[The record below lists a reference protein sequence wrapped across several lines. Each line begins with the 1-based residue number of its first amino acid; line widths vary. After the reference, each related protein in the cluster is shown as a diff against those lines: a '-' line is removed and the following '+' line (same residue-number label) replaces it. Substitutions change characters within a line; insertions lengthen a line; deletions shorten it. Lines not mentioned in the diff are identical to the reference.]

1 MMGEIMKINRNYFAT
16 MIFILIPMLVYGQF
30 WQATG
35 SISGNADA
43 YRIVVDS
50 QDRIFAGV
58 MGVGVFVSA
67 DGGTTWT
74 NSGVNGP
81 SIMDLAINNSDHVFA
96 VGNNGVYRTTD
107 NGNTWEN
114 VSTGLPSAA
123 VNSIA
128 INNSGRIFVGLY
140 GEKIYRS
147 DDNGSTWER
156 LDSGLST
163 STVYVSMA
171 INSSG
176 HIFAGTNGAH
186 VYRSIDN
193 GDNWERLTNGLSEAQ
208 VWALEIDSEDRIFA
222 GTGASVFRSTDN
234 GNTWSQQNM
243 GSGSFDINNMT
254 KNSEDHIFATNWH
267 GGVWRSTDHGVSW
280 ENLEDPVNGV
290 ISWGLGVNL
299 DDYLFCGIGNGQVY
313 RSIESTVAQSGTA
326 PTVITLAE
334 TNVTSSG
341 ATLNGIVNPNDLST
355 TVTFEWGETTAYGSQ
370 ITADQSPLTGTSST
384 PVSANLTGLSTNTTY
399 HYRVSATNSA
409 GGPINGTDLTFT
421 TSSGGGSSPTVITL
435 AETNVTSSGATLN
448 GIVNPNELSTTVTFE
463 WGETMFYG
471 SQVTADQSPLTGTGS
486 TPVNANLTGL
496 TAGTTYHYRVT
507 ATNSAGGPVN
517 GTDVSFTTS
526 TIQELF
532 TRVTTGPVVSDGG
545 DSREISWADIDNDG
559 DQDLFIANRNNE
571 NNFLYQNEGNGNFT
585 KITNG
590 EVVTDGAFSRAAT
603 WGDIDNDGDPDLFVA
618 NTSNQTNL
626 LYRNESSGG
635 NLNFIQIGG
644 QPEPNQPASSNGCS
658 WVDYDND
665 GGLDL
670 FVTNS
675 ILDNLLY
682 HNTGGGSL
690 EGIDVGE
697 LTHNGAVTISCAWA
711 DYNNDGLV
719 DVFLANSN
727 SELNMLFMNTGG
739 GSFTRIT
746 SGSIVD
752 ESASSRSANWGDY
765 DNDGYQDLFVSNAD
779 ANNCLYHNNGDG
791 SFTKITTGDLVNEGN
806 SQGAEWADY
815 DNDGWLDLFVV
826 NYGADNYL
834 YHNNGDGSF
843 TKITGNDI
851 LINSGGPLVCSWADY
866 DNDGDLDLI
875 LTNAGVDNN
884 VLFSNN
890 GNSKHWI
897 NILGVGTTSNASAI
911 GAKVRAKATINGSA
925 TWQLREITGQ
935 SGYLSQASLNA
946 EFGLGDATIIDS
958 IKVEWPSGIVQVLTN
973 VTVDQFLTITEQTPG
988 SAPTTTTEDA
998 TGIGATSATLNGT
1011 VNPNDLSTTVLFEYG
1026 STTAY
1031 GSQLTADQSPVTGTS
1046 AVSVSANL
1054 TGLSDNTE
1062 YHYRVV
1068 ATNNVGT
1075 TYGADQSFTTILT
1088 GEMTPDSNTLLLLHF
1103 NNNVIGA
1110 NDELP
1115 TTETGVTYDSGI
1127 FGNAAYLSTGTQL
1140 LYSSYDNIDEVVG
1153 TIEFWIKPLWNGSD
1167 NQQHFILSF
1176 GYTGGMLIGKDGG
1189 NFWRLILNRIQNE
1202 SGVGIF
1208 INSWSAGDWHHCAF
1222 AWNSQSLTM
1231 YIDGELVNSTNTASS
1246 LPSISSATFQLGGDG
1261 TTSYLNAVIDELR
1274 ISDIVRSSNEIRDNY
1289 LAGVPGE
1296 IPTCV
1301 TGESLN
1307 ITTSSATL
1315 NGLINPNGLSTTVS
1329 FEYGETTSY
1338 GYQDTATQSPVTGSS
1353 NVPVSVNLTGL
1364 SDTTEYHYRV
1374 VATNNIGTTYG
1385 ADQAFTTLQAGSAP
1399 TTTTEVATGIGTNS
1413 ATLNGTVNP
1422 NDLSTTVVFEYG
1434 PTTSYGSEIV
1444 ASESPLTGS
1453 SSTSVSADLTGL
1465 VENTTYHFRI
1475 VATND
1480 IGSSSSA
1487 DKNFTTLLDYQA
1499 TMDLDV
1505 SFNFPQHD
1513 NPADYTTADYRLLGL
1528 PGNSGTDIAG
1538 YLAGDHAT
1546 GWQVY
1551 WDNGAAANYLVEY
1564 DGSANFDF
1572 KTGRAFWVIS
1582 KEQIA
1587 INTAVASALLNA
1599 DNAIE
1604 IPLHSGWNMITNPFN
1619 RIVSWNAVQATNGIS
1634 TPLWKFS
1641 GSFSESTTLNP
1652 FSGYYY
1658 SNADG
1663 LSELVIPYPVGGS
1676 AKQLSTGSADG
1687 WQVNIELASGEYRD
1701 TSARLGVSDLAKDG
1715 IDSYDYRRPRAVG
1728 ELPVVVFERLHWD
1741 TDYPAFVSDIRAQVT
1756 DIQFWDFTVTAQE
1769 RKSAELQMI
1778 GVDAIPG
1785 NLSVILLDKTHLR
1798 TVNLRESDTYT
1809 FRPVYGGAEF
1819 AVIVGRQEQV
1829 DQQLENLLPRQF
1841 SLEANFPNPFNPST
1855 TVPINIPEQMRVT
1868 VRVYD
1873 LLGGQ
1878 VATLHSGIMEPGRHF
1893 LTWRGKDE
1901 FGSLM
1906 ASGIYILRAETEH
1919 SAVNRKI
1926 ILIK

>member
-1 MMGEIMKINRNYFAT
+1 MKINRNYFAT

-326 PTVITLAE
+326 
-334 TNVTSSG
+334 
-341 ATLNGIVNPNDLST
+341 
-355 TVTFEWGETTAYGSQ
+355 
-370 ITADQSPLTGTSST
+370 
-384 PVSANLTGLSTNTTY
+384 
-399 HYRVSATNSA
+399 
-409 GGPINGTDLTFT
+409 
-421 TSSGGGSSPTVITL
+421 PTVITL

-1046 AVSVSANL
+1046 AVSVSAN
-1054 TGLSDNTE
+1054 
-1062 YHYRVV
+1062 
-1068 ATNNVGT
+1068 
-1075 TYGADQSFTTILT
+1075 
-1088 GEMTPDSNTLLLLHF
+1088 
-1103 NNNVIGA
+1103 
-1110 NDELP
+1110 
-1115 TTETGVTYDSGI
+1115 
-1127 FGNAAYLSTGTQL
+1127 
-1140 LYSSYDNIDEVVG
+1140 
-1153 TIEFWIKPLWNGSD
+1153 
-1167 NQQHFILSF
+1167 
-1176 GYTGGMLIGKDGG
+1176 
-1189 NFWRLILNRIQNE
+1189 
-1202 SGVGIF
+1202 
-1208 INSWSAGDWHHCAF
+1208 
-1222 AWNSQSLTM
+1222 
-1231 YIDGELVNSTNTASS
+1231 
-1246 LPSISSATFQLGGDG
+1246 
-1261 TTSYLNAVIDELR
+1261 
-1274 ISDIVRSSNEIRDNY
+1274 
-1289 LAGVPGE
+1289 
-1296 IPTCV
+1296 
-1301 TGESLN
+1301 
-1307 ITTSSATL
+1307 
-1315 NGLINPNGLSTTVS
+1315 
-1329 FEYGETTSY
+1329 
-1338 GYQDTATQSPVTGSS
+1338 
-1353 NVPVSVNLTGL
+1353 
-1364 SDTTEYHYRV
+1364 
-1374 VATNNIGTTYG
+1374 
-1385 ADQAFTTLQAGSAP
+1385 
-1399 TTTTEVATGIGTNS
+1399 
-1413 ATLNGTVNP
+1413 
-1422 NDLSTTVVFEYG
+1422 
-1434 PTTSYGSEIV
+1434 
-1444 ASESPLTGS
+1444 
-1453 SSTSVSADLTGL
+1453 
-1465 VENTTYHFRI
+1465 
-1475 VATND
+1475 
-1480 IGSSSSA
+1480 
-1487 DKNFTTLLDYQA
+1487 
-1499 TMDLDV
+1499 
-1505 SFNFPQHD
+1505 
-1513 NPADYTTADYRLLGL
+1513 
-1528 PGNSGTDIAG
+1528 
-1538 YLAGDHAT
+1538 
-1546 GWQVY
+1546 
-1551 WDNGAAANYLVEY
+1551 
-1564 DGSANFDF
+1564 
-1572 KTGRAFWVIS
+1572 
-1582 KEQIA
+1582 
-1587 INTAVASALLNA
+1587 
-1599 DNAIE
+1599 
-1604 IPLHSGWNMITNPFN
+1604 
-1619 RIVSWNAVQATNGIS
+1619 
-1634 TPLWKFS
+1634 
-1641 GSFSESTTLNP
+1641 
-1652 FSGYYY
+1652 
-1658 SNADG
+1658 
-1663 LSELVIPYPVGGS
+1663 
-1676 AKQLSTGSADG
+1676 
-1687 WQVNIELASGEYRD
+1687 
-1701 TSARLGVSDLAKDG
+1701 
-1715 IDSYDYRRPRAVG
+1715 
-1728 ELPVVVFERLHWD
+1728 
-1741 TDYPAFVSDIRAQVT
+1741 
-1756 DIQFWDFTVTAQE
+1756 
-1769 RKSAELQMI
+1769 
-1778 GVDAIPG
+1778 
-1785 NLSVILLDKTHLR
+1785 
-1798 TVNLRESDTYT
+1798 
-1809 FRPVYGGAEF
+1809 
-1819 AVIVGRQEQV
+1819 
-1829 DQQLENLLPRQF
+1829 
-1841 SLEANFPNPFNPST
+1841 
-1855 TVPINIPEQMRVT
+1855 
-1868 VRVYD
+1868 
-1873 LLGGQ
+1873 
-1878 VATLHSGIMEPGRHF
+1878 
-1893 LTWRGKDE
+1893 
-1901 FGSLM
+1901 
-1906 ASGIYILRAETEH
+1906 
-1919 SAVNRKI
+1919 
-1926 ILIK
+1926 